1 VASFKDVAE
10 RLIQGRSD
18 LEVLEL
24 VERRLAVERAAFKEG
39 GESGRFLWELFEV
52 RSDLAAGVCEL
63 AVAGSLPELSMRVD
77 LALAVLFTIADDR
90 AMALAEKLRAT
101 QSLDME
107 RAVASALSWRRARR
121 DHMMTGEFDLLALLG
136 QHEDE
141 AIRAMIGRAIF
152 LIGLS
157 DKVVAFD
164 LLSQLKFGGS
174 GKVASEAL
182 SALIPQGSSN
192 LWRETDRTLRALV
205 ISQLI
210 DCRSIDFYEV
220 MAAIG
225 ALSRVDPLRVTDMLI
240 ARIDRQETGDDSD
253 YDALPFRLEP
263 GLRIDETTALPACL
277 MQIRDWLT
285 KVGARKPY
293 YLGDD
298 GAKLYG
304 LVAGQWDEQA
314 IAVLADFDMKH
325 LEASVITVARILAH
339 APRRVIFDNVD
350 LVTKTLRHATE
361 VGPETVALASGLM
374 SSAYNVTFSAS
385 WCGQPAPEDVQQRDR
400 AAAIAM
406 QLPRGSLEAKFYQA
420 LADNADAL
428 IQIVSDSQDDLP
440 DGRDWR

>member
-1 VASFKDVAE
+1 M
-10 RLIQGRSD
+10 L
-18 LEVLEL
+18 
-24 VERRLAVERAAFKEG
+24 
-39 GESGRFLWELFEV
+39 
-52 RSDLAAGVCEL
+52 
-63 AVAGSLPELSMRVD
+63 
-77 LALAVLFTIADDR
+77 
-90 AMALAEKLRAT
+90 
-101 QSLDME
+101 
-107 RAVASALSWRRARR
+107 
-121 DHMMTGEFDLLALLG
+121 TGEFDLLAQLA
-136 QHEDE
+136 QHDDE

-182 SALIPQGSSN
+182 SALIPQGTSN
-192 LWRETDRTLRALV
+192 PWRDTDRALRDYV

-225 ALSRVDPLRVTDMLI
+225 ALSKVDPPRVTDMLI
-240 ARIDRQETGDDSD
+240 ARIDRQETGDDGD

-263 GLRIDETTALPACL
+263 GLQIAETSALSACL
-277 MQIRDWLT
+277 MQIRDWLIE
-285 KVGARKPY
+285 VGPRKPY

-314 IAVLADFDMKH
+314 IAVLADFDLEH
-325 LEASVITVARILAH
+325 LEASVIAVARILAH
-339 APRRVIFDNVD
+339 APRRAIFDNVD
-350 LVTKTLRHATE
+350 LVTKTLRHAKE
-361 VGPETVALASGLM
+361 VGPETVKLASGLM

-385 WCGQPAPEDVQQRDR
+385 WGGQPAPEDVQQRDR
-400 AAAIAM
+400 AAEIARL
-406 QLPRGSLEAKFYQA
+406 LPRGSVEAKFYEA
-420 LADNADAL
+420 LAANAEAL
-428 IQIVSDSQDDLP
+428 IRMVSDHYDDLP